1 MKRRVHGV
9 EIQKAVLGLLQQRGV
24 ELEQIAEI
32 VYAMQSPFYPDISM
46 EACLSSVN
54 AVLEKRELQHALLV
68 GIELDRLAEQKLLS

>member
-9 EIQKAVLGLLQQRGV
+9 EIQKAVLGLLQ
-24 ELEQIAEI
+24 QIAEI